1 MNPLPGRSRQTGD
14 YVTRQLDRLFS
25 PSSVA
30 VIGASNTPGKW
41 GFGVFDRTLRTTSAM
56 RVYPI
61 NPGAQDVLGVKAYKS
76 VMEVPEP
83 VDLAVIVIPPQAVPA
98 AMDDCVRKG
107 VKAAVIISAGFKEIG
122 GEGAELEEQVV
133 GIARRGGIRFVGP
146 NCNGHFNTAV
156 DFHTTGAVDTKKGPL
171 ALVSQSGN
179 FGGYILQRGTARGI
193 GFSKYVSTG
202 NEADLHLEDYIEYFA
217 EDENTKV
224 IGAYV
229 EGLRN
234 GRRFLELAKRITKH
248 KPIIIMKVGRT
259 EEGSQAAQ
267 SHTGALSGSDRE
279 YDAAFRQFGVI
290 RVDEVDD
297 LFDVALALFRQPLPR
312 GNRVGILTTGGGFGV
327 VATDACRRLGLEIP
341 PLTTETIET
350 LSKYLPPRWP
360 HANPVDMTGDMMGS
374 YPSLGTL
381 LKAENIDAVLGV
393 SCVGLPSRDM
403 DRYSGAAK
411 DKVREY
417 NQRMIEG
424 ELSLVDGLIERVDRY
439 SKPLIITAS
448 ANREESEAIAKLERN
463 GIYGYPTL
471 EKGAKVLSYLVRYS
485 EYLRESSRD

>member
-1 MNPLPGRSRQTGD
+1 
-14 YVTRQLDRLFS
+14 
-25 PSSVA
+25 
-30 VIGASNTPGKW
+30 
-41 GFGVFDRTLRTTSAM
+41 
-56 RVYPI
+56 
-61 NPGAQDVLGVKAYKS
+61 
-76 VMEVPEP
+76 
-83 VDLAVIVIPPQAVPA
+83 
-98 AMDDCVRKG
+98 MDECVRKG

-179 FGGYILQRGTARGI
+179 FGGYILQRGVARGI

-279 YDAAFRQFGVI
+279 YDAAFRQSGVT

-297 LFDVALALFRQPLPR
+297 LLDVAVALFRQPLPKGR
-312 GNRVGILTTGGGFGV
+312 RVGILTVGGGFGV
-327 VATDACRRLGLEIP
+327 VATDACRRLGLEVP
-341 PLTTETIET
+341 ALTTETIET

-360 HANPVDMTGDMMGS
+360 HANPVDMTGDTMGS

-393 SCVGLPSRDM
+393 SCVGVPSQDL
-403 DRYSGAAK
+403 DQYVGVAG
-411 DKVREY
+411 DKLREY
-417 NQRMIEG
+417 NRRMIDG
-424 ELSLVDGLIERVDRY
+424 ELHLVDGLIERVDRY
-439 SKPLIITAS
+439 GKPLIITAS
-448 ANREESEAIAKLERN
+448 ANKEESEAIAKLERN

-485 EYLRESSRD
+485 EYVRESSKD